1 MFVDFQGVS
10 GRFNERLMKSTE
22 KISYEPGIEAFEGAV
37 PAWLILLSISL
48 AVWGIYYLIAYWNG
62 PVPTP

>member
-1 MFVDFQGVS
+1 
-10 GRFNERLMKSTE
+10 MKSTE

-48 AVWGIYYLIAYWNG
+48 AVWGIYYLTAYWNG